1 MLKQVKDIL
10 SASGI
15 GEVKLNNK
23 YNLFIEKIFYD
34 ESLLIELV
42 FQDDS
47 INTVELEDHW
57 FTPETIL
64 DDVIK
69 YGKRVIKKYE
79 EQKRQPEGCFSYHPH
94 TVLIVL
100 IFLKRNV
107 IFLLTNVYTLWYN
120 KVYPKDRITRRNKI

>member
-79 EQKRQPEGCFSYHPH
+79 EQKKAAWGLLFLSPPH
-94 TVLIVL
+94 RANRSDFFKKKCNLFIDKCLYAMV
-100 IFLKRNV
+100 
-107 IFLLTNVYTLWYN
+107 
-120 KVYPKDRITRRNKI
+120 